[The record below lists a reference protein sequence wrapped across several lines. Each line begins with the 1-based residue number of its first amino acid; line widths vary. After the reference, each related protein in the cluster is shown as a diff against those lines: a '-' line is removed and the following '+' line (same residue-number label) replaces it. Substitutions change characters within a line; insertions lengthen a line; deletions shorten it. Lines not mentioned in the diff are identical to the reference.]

1 MHNILAQLINI
12 GGGSDGGPA
21 FSVPGPT
28 GFTLGSEKIGGIIG
42 RSLSYIFAFAG
53 IGLLIMIIASGFT
66 LMTSVGDPKKMEKGK
81 ATLTNAIIGF
91 ILIFAAFW
99 IVQIVGVVFGWQ
111 SSIGAIFGQ

>member
-1 MHNILAQLINI
+1 MHKILAQSINI
-12 GGGSDGGPA
+12 GGGSGGGPSY
-21 FSVPGPT
+21 SVPGPI
-28 GFTLGSEKIGGIIG
+28 GFNLGSDNIGGIISK
-42 RSLSYIFAFAG
+42 SLSYIFAFAG
-53 IGLLIMIIASGFT
+53 IGLLLMIIASGFT

-99 IVQIVGVVFGWQ
+99 VVQIAGVIFGWN